1 MRKSTPRAICLEIL
15 NRIDETDRHA
25 DQLLTNA
32 FKRYRHLTSLDQA
45 FLTDLTYGTLRWR
58 GKLDWVIRHFSRVPF
73 EKVESK
79 LMNVLRIG
87 LYQILFMSR
96 TPVSA
101 AVNESVELAKK
112 FRGRGG
118 ASFVNG
124 ILRSF
129 LREKESFKYPE
140 FEADPAL
147 HLAVIQ
153 SHPLWLAKRWIE
165 ELGAE
170 EALRVCVSNNQ
181 SAPLTLRT
189 NTLKI
194 DRDRLIEKLK
204 ERGLHPFPT
213 LYSADGITLREPP
226 PVSELPFLKEGLYL
240 IQDEASQMVSAI
252 LDPQPGEM
260 ILDACA
266 APGGKTTHMAQ
277 RMGNSGRIYALDL
290 TQQKLGLIENLCLRL
305 GVNTV
310 MTMRASAGQPLSIP
324 GVSGFDRI
332 LADVPCSG
340 FGTLRRNPDLKW
352 RKGEGD
358 VKRLSDLQ
366 SSILANLSA
375 YLKEGG
381 ILVYSTCTV
390 FREENETIVEGF
402 LRDHPEFQLDQ
413 IGPVLPMESLLF
425 VRESYFKTFP
435 PMNKMDG
442 FFIARLM
449 KTA

>member
-1 MRKSTPRAICLEIL
+1 
-15 NRIDETDRHA
+15 
-25 DQLLTNA
+25 
-32 FKRYRHLTSLDQA
+32 LTSLDQA
-45 FLTDLTYGTLRWR
+45 FLTGLTYGTLRWR
-58 GKLDWVIRHFSRVPF
+58 GKLDWVVGHFSRVPF
-73 EKVESK
+73 EKLESK
-79 LMNVLRIG
+79 LINVLRIG

-129 LREKESFKYPE
+129 LREKESFKYPQY
-140 FEADPAL
+140 EADPVL
-147 HLAVIQ
+147 HLAVEQ
-153 SHPLWLAKRWIE
+153 SHPQWLAKRWIE

-181 SAPLTLRT
+181 PAPLTLRA

-194 DRDRLIEKLK
+194 DRDRLIQELM
-204 ERGLHPFPT
+204 EQGFHPVPA
-213 LYSADGITLREPP
+213 LYSPDGITLREPP
-226 PVSELPFLKEGLYL
+226 PVSGLPFLKEGLYL
-240 IQDEASQMVSAI
+240 IQDEASQLVATL

-266 APGGKTTHMAQ
+266 APGGKTTHIAQ

-290 TQQKLGLIENLCLRL
+290 TQQKLSLIENLCLRL
-305 GVNTV
+305 GVTMVKTV
-310 MTMRASAGQPLSIP
+310 RGDASHPLSVPEI
-324 GVSGFDRI
+324 SRFDRI

-352 RKGEGD
+352 KRGEAD
-358 VKRLSDLQ
+358 VKRLSELQ
-366 SSILANLSA
+366 SSILENLSG
-375 YLKEGG
+375 YLKKGG

-390 FREENETIVEGF
+390 FREENENIVEGF
-402 LRDHPEFQLDQ
+402 LRNHPEFQLDP
-413 IGPVLPMESLLF
+413 IGPMLPDENCPF
-425 VRESYFKTFP
+425 AQDGYFKTFP
-435 PMNKMDG
+435 PKNDMDG
-442 FFIARLM
+442 FFVARLV
-449 KTA
+449 KRS

>member
-1 MRKSTPRAICLEIL
+1 LRKSTPRAICFEIL

-58 GKLDWVIRHFSRVPF
+58 GKLDWVIRHFSNVPL

-96 TPVSA
+96 TPISA

-118 ASFVNG
+118 AGFVNG

-140 FEADPAL
+140 FEVDPAL
-147 HLAVIQ
+147 HLAVEQ

-170 EALRVCVSNNQ
+170 ETLQVCFSNNQ
-181 SAPLTLRT
+181 LAPLTLRT
-189 NTLKI
+189 NTLRI

-204 ERGLHPFPT
+204 ERGLHPAPT
-213 LYSADGITLREPP
+213 LHSPDGIALREPP

-240 IQDEASQMVSAI
+240 IQDEASQLVSAI
-252 LDPQPGEM
+252 LDPQPGERV
-260 ILDACA
+260 LDACA

-290 TQQKLGLIENLCLRL
+290 TQQKLDLIENLCLRL
-305 GVNTV
+305 GV
-310 MTMRASAGQPLSIP
+310 TMVKTCRGDASRPLSIP
-324 GVSGFDRI
+324 GVSRFDRI

-352 RKGEGD
+352 KRGEAD
-358 VKRLSDLQ
+358 VKRLSELQ
-366 SSILANLSA
+366 SSILENLSG
-375 YLKEGG
+375 YLKKDG

-390 FREENETIVEGF
+390 FREENENIVEGF
-402 LRDHPEFQLDQ
+402 LRDHPEFQLDP
-413 IGPVLPMESLLF
+413 IGPTLPDESRPF
-425 VRESYFKTFP
+425 VQGGSFKTFP
-435 PMNKMDG
+435 PKNDMDG
-442 FFIARLM
+442 FFVARLT
-449 KTA
+449 KAA